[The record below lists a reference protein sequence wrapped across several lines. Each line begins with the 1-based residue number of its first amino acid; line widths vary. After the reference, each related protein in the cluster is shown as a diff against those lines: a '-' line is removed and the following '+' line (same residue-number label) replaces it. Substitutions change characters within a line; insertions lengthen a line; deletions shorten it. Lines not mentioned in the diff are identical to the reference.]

1 MNRTLPTLKKPSI
14 NGTSQS
20 GHAGF
25 FGWRIFP
32 ILKQSIDNYQTHV
45 KSRHMKKIYTVVF
58 ALIATSYACSAQDR
72 FKEVGKILDT
82 VQPDS
87 IKSHITFL
95 ADDRLLGRKPG
106 KPGYKMA
113 VDYVVSRYKSM
124 GLQPAGDKGGY
135 LQKVVLRNARL
146 NAQESSAQIST
157 DTGTYELQP
166 KDYFFFPS
174 FEDRVSEFKA
184 SLVFVGYGISAPQF
198 GYDDYAN
205 IDVRDKIVVIISGSP
220 DKLVSTVKSHMSSNQ
235 TKMKTAIEKG
245 AIGMIIKSGA
255 TAVLENFR
263 YSVSNSGIETALSP
277 EGKMFLPTYFGGSGM
292 GIKVSGMIQHNFFA
306 KLTGKKEE
314 ELTALFALL
323 KNGEPKSFELKN
335 VLEGKVTSTFTDLE
349 SYNVCGLVPGSDKKL
364 KDEYVVHTAHLDHVG
379 VGTAVEGDSIYNGA
393 HDNASGVACALEIAR
408 LYSGLKTKPKRSI
421 LFVMVTAEE
430 MGLLGSSYYA
440 AFPSVPKDK
449 IVADVNTDMPTI
461 VAPLLSVVPLG
472 AAHSSLIN
480 NVKNAADYLKIDIE
494 EDPEP
499 EQNRFVRSDQYSFVT
514 QGIPAL
520 HIKYGDKTNEPGVK
534 LSQKVKDWR
543 AAYYH
548 RPKDQIDGN
557 MFDFNA
563 GKTYVQL
570 NFLISY
576 GIAQATGRPTWN
588 DGDFFKKKF
597 YRGAK

>member
-1 MNRTLPTLKKPSI
+1 MKNLY
-14 NGTSQS
+14 
-20 GHAGF
+20 F
-25 FGWRIFP
+25 FLALLLISNIGSLAQGQFQP
-32 ILKQSIDNYQTHV
+32 V
-45 KSRHMKKIYTVVF
+45 EKS
-58 ALIATSYACSAQDR
+58 L
-72 FKEVGKILDT
+72 ET

-87 IKSHITFL
+87 IRAHITLL

-106 KPGYKMA
+106 KPGYTMA
-113 VDYVVSRYKSM
+113 VDYVVSRYKAM
-124 GLQPAGDKGGY
+124 GLLPAGDKGSY
-135 LQKVVLRNARL
+135 LQKVVLRNAKL
-146 NAQESSAQIST
+146 KLQESSAQLST
-157 DTGTYELQP
+157 DSGVYTMQG

-174 FEDRVSEFKA
+174 FEDKVSEFNA
-184 SLVFVGYGISAPQF
+184 PLVFVGYGISAPEF

-205 IDVRDKIVVIISGSP
+205 IDVKGKIVVLVSGSP
-220 DKLVSTVKSHMSSNQ
+220 DKLVSTVKSHVASNQ
-235 TKMKTAIEKG
+235 TKMKTALEKG

-263 YSVSNSGIETALSP
+263 YAVSNSGIETALNP
-277 EGKMFLPTYFGGSGM
+277 HGKMFLPTYFGGSGM
-292 GIKVSGMIQHNFFA
+292 GIKISGMIHHNFFA
-306 KLTGKKEE
+306 KMVQKSDE
-314 ELTALFALL
+314 ELPALFNAL
-323 KNGEPKSFELKN
+323 KNGEPKSFDLKN
-335 VLEGKVTSTFTDLE
+335 TLQGKVTSSFTDIE
-349 SYNVCGLVPGSDKKL
+349 SYNVCGLIPGSDKKL

-379 VGTAVEGDSIYNGA
+379 VGTPVEGDSIYNGA

-408 LYSGLKTKPKRSI
+408 LYSTLKSKPKRSI

-430 MGLLGSSYYA
+430 MGLLGSSYFA

-472 AAHSSLIN
+472 AMHSSLIN
-480 NVKNAADYLKIDIE
+480 HVKNAAEYLKIDIE

-520 HIKYGDKTNEPGVK
+520 HIKYGDKTKEPGVK

-543 AAYYH
+543 TAYYH

-576 GIAQATGRPTWN
+576 GIAQATERPTWN
-588 DGDFFKKKF
+588 EGDFFKKKF
-597 YRGAK
+597 YNSRNSK